1 MIQDKKVSG
10 IVVDTSIDAKTINYA
25 VIGVGINANIDAAKL
40 THMSVEVVVAS
51 IPNALELH
59 R

>member
-25 VIGVGINANIDAAKL
+25 VIGVGINANIDAREA
-40 THMSVEVVVAS
+40 
-51 IPNALELH
+51 
-59 R
+59 